1 MRARSVSLFL
11 SFVREEGRPFAAP
24 KRHSMKNVVVL
35 GSTGSIGTQT
45 LSVLSALKEEF
56 RLLAL
61 TAGKQANLLLEQAQA
76 FAPTYVG
83 IADETLAPMLKE
95 CLPATCKLEAG
106 AGVNCAFAALP
117 EADIIVIGINGMD
130 GLPPLL
136 AALKAG
142 KTVALA
148 NKESIVCG
156 NTLVKEALSAYHGKI
171 IPVDSEHS
179 AIFQC
184 LQSGAMEEVETLILT
199 ASGGPFRGFTEEQ
212 LEGVTPEQALKHP
225 VWRMGAKITIDSA
238 TLFNKGLE
246 VIEASFLYDL
256 PNTQISVLIHPQSI
270 VHSMVEYKD
279 GASIAQ
285 LSVPDMRLAVQYAL
299 TYPRRMQRSIARLD
313 LAKAG
318 MLTFEDGNNQPA
330 IRLAHQALMGG
341 ETLPIVYNAANEVAV
356 DLFVSHRIG
365 FLDIRRA
372 VEDALAHAP
381 RVRIAALADVLE
393 VDAYARRHVHMRYS
407 GTS

>member
-1 MRARSVSLFL
+1 MVYCM
-11 SFVREEGRPFAAP
+11 
-24 KRHSMKNVVVL
+24 KKNVVVL

-45 LSVLSALKEEF
+45 LDVLRALPEEF
-56 RLLAL
+56 SLLAL
-61 TAGKQANLLLEQAQA
+61 SAGKSVDRLVEQASA
-76 FAPTYVG
+76 FLPQYVG
-83 IADETLAPMLKE
+83 IADEELAHTLKE
-95 CLPATCKLEAG
+95 RLPAACRIEAG
-106 AGVNCAFAALP
+106 EGVNCAFAALP
-117 EADIIVIGINGMD
+117 EADIIVIGISGMD

-156 NTLVKEALSAYHGKI
+156 NPLVKAALSAYHGKI
-171 IPVDSEHS
+171 VPVDSEHS

-212 LEGVTPEQALKHP
+212 LQNVTPEQALKHP
-225 VWRMGAKITIDSA
+225 VWRMGSKITIDSA

-285 LSVPDMRLAVQYAL
+285 LSAPDMRLAVQYAL
-299 TYPRRMQRSIARLD
+299 SYPKRLSRRIPKLD
-313 LAKAG
+313 LAKVGA
-318 MLTFEDGNNQPA
+318 LTFEDGNRQPA

-341 ETLPIVYNAANEVAV
+341 ETLPIVYNAANEEAV
-356 DLFVSHRIG
+356 ELFVSYKIG

-372 VEDALAHAP
+372 VEEALAHAP
-381 RVRIAALADVLE
+381 QGRVASLADVLE
-393 VDAYARRHVHMRYS
+393 ADAYARGYVRRLFKQDS
-407 GTS
+407 

>member
-1 MRARSVSLFL
+1 MDCM
-11 SFVREEGRPFAAP
+11 
-24 KRHSMKNVVVL
+24 KKNVVVL

-45 LSVLSALKEEF
+45 LDVLHALPEEF
-56 RLLAL
+56 SLLAL
-61 TAGKQANLLLEQAQA
+61 SAGKSVDRLIEQASA
-76 FAPTYVG
+76 FLPQYVG
-83 IADETLAPMLKE
+83 ITDEELAHTLKE
-95 CLPATCKLEAG
+95 RLPAACRIEAG
-106 AGVNCAFAALP
+106 EGVNCAFAALP
-117 EADIIVIGINGMD
+117 EADIIVIGISGMD

-156 NTLVKEALSAYHGKI
+156 NPLVKAALSAYHGKI
-171 IPVDSEHS
+171 VPVDSEHS

-212 LEGVTPEQALKHP
+212 LQNVTPEQALKHP
-225 VWRMGAKITIDSA
+225 VWRMGSKITIDSA

-285 LSVPDMRLAVQYAL
+285 LSAPDMRLAVQYAL
-299 TYPRRMQRSIARLD
+299 SYPKRLGRRIPRLD
-313 LAKAG
+313 LAKIGA
-318 MLTFEDGNNQPA
+318 LTFEDGNSQPA
-330 IRLAHQALMGG
+330 IRLAHAALTGG
-341 ETLPIVYNAANEVAV
+341 ETLPIVYNAANEEAV
-356 DLFVSHRIG
+356 ELFVSHKIG

-372 VEDALAHAP
+372 VEEALAHAP
-381 RVRIAALADVLE
+381 QGRIASLADVLE
-393 VDAYARRHVHMRYS
+393 VDAYARGYVRRLFKQDS
-407 GTS
+407 

>member
-1 MRARSVSLFL
+1 
-11 SFVREEGRPFAAP
+11 
-24 KRHSMKNVVVL
+24 MKNVVVL

-56 RLLAL
+56 RLIAL
-61 TAGKQANLLLEQAQA
+61 TAAKRTDLLVEQAQA
-76 FAPTYVG
+76 FVPAYVG
-83 IADETLAPMLKE
+83 IADETLAPMLKGRF
-95 CLPATCKLEAG
+95 PATCKLEAG
-106 AGVNCAFAALP
+106 EGVNCAFAALP
-117 EADIIVIGINGMD
+117 EADIIVIGISGMD

-156 NTLVKEALSAYHGKI
+156 NALVKEALRTYHGRI
-171 IPVDSEHS
+171 VPVDSEHS

-184 LQSGAMEEVETLILT
+184 LQSGTMEEVETLILT

-212 LEGVTPEQALKHP
+212 LKDVTPEQALKHP

-299 TYPRRMQRSIARLD
+299 TYPGRMQRSIARLD
-313 LAKAG
+313 LAKTG

-330 IRLAHQALMGG
+330 IRLAHQALVGG
-341 ETLPIVYNAANEVAV
+341 ETLPIVYNAANEAAV

-381 RVRIAALADVLE
+381 LARIVTLEDVLE
-393 VDAYARRHVHMRYS
+393 VDAHARRHVHMRYGGPS
-407 GTS
+407 

>member
-1 MRARSVSLFL
+1 M
-11 SFVREEGRPFAAP
+11 
-24 KRHSMKNVVVL
+24 KKNVVVL

-45 LSVLSALKEEF
+45 LDVLRALNEEF
-56 RLLAL
+56 SLLAISAAKNVDLL
-61 TAGKQANLLLEQAQA
+61 TKQAHVFL
-76 FAPTYVG
+76 PRYVG
-83 IADETLAPMLKE
+83 ISEETLAHTLKNS
-95 CLPATCKLEAG
+95 LPTTCSLEAG
-106 AGVNCAFAALP
+106 KDVNCAFAALP
-117 EADIIVIGINGMD
+117 EADIIVIGVSGID
-130 GLPPLL
+130 GLPPLI

-156 NTLVKEALSAYHGKI
+156 NPLVKEALSIYNGKI

-184 LQSGAMEEVETLILT
+184 LQSGTMDEVETLILT
-199 ASGGPFRGFTEEQ
+199 ASGGPFRGFTEDQ
-212 LEGVTPEQALKHP
+212 LKGVTPEQALKHP
-225 VWRMGAKITIDSA
+225 VWRMGSKITIDSA

-246 VIEASFLYDL
+246 VIEASFLYGL

-285 LSVPDMRLAVQYAL
+285 LSAPDMRLAVQYAL
-299 TYPRRMQRSIARLD
+299 SYPKRLD
-313 LAKAG
+313 RRIPRLNLASLGA
-318 MLTFEDGNNQPA
+318 LTFEDGNNQPA
-330 IRLAHQALMGG
+330 IRLAHAALTGAQ
-341 ETLPIVYNAANEVAV
+341 TLPIVYNAANEEAV
-356 DLFVSHRIG
+356 ELFVSHKIG

-372 VEDALAHAP
+372 VEEALAHAP
-381 RVRIAALADVLE
+381 AGNVATLADVLE
-393 VDAYARRHVHMRYS
+393 IDAYARRYVRMLFN

>member
-1 MRARSVSLFL
+1 MDCM
-11 SFVREEGRPFAAP
+11 
-24 KRHSMKNVVVL
+24 KKNVVVL
-35 GSTGSIGTQT
+35 GSTGSVGTQT
-45 LSVLSALKEEF
+45 LDVLHALPEEF
-56 RLLAL
+56 SLLAL
-61 TAGKQANLLLEQAQA
+61 SAGKSVDLLVEQASA
-76 FAPTYVG
+76 FLPRYVG
-83 IADETLAPMLKE
+83 IADEELEHTLKE
-95 CLPATCKLEAG
+95 RLPAACRIEAG
-106 AGVNCAFAALP
+106 EGVNCAFAALP
-117 EADIIVIGINGMD
+117 EADIIVIGISGMD

-156 NTLVKEALSAYHGKI
+156 NPLVKAALSAYHGKI
-171 IPVDSEHS
+171 VPVDSEHS

-212 LEGVTPEQALKHP
+212 LQNVTPEQALKHP
-225 VWRMGAKITIDSA
+225 VWRMGSKITIDSA

-299 TYPRRMQRSIARLD
+299 SYPKRLSRRIPRLD
-313 LAKAG
+313 LAKIGA
-318 MLTFEDGNNQPA
+318 LTFEDGNSQPA
-330 IRLAHQALMGG
+330 IRLAHAALTGG
-341 ETLPIVYNAANEVAV
+341 ETLPIVYNAANEEAV
-356 DLFVSHRIG
+356 ELFVSYKIG

-372 VEDALAHAP
+372 VEEALAHAP
-381 RVRIAALADVLE
+381 QGRIASLADVLE
-393 VDAYARRHVHMRYS
+393 ADAYARGYVRRLFKQDS
-407 GTS
+407 

>member
-1 MRARSVSLFL
+1 M
-11 SFVREEGRPFAAP
+11 
-24 KRHSMKNVVVL
+24 KKNVVVL

-45 LSVLSALKEEF
+45 LDVLKALPEDF
-56 RLLAL
+56 SLLAL
-61 TAGKQANLLLEQAQA
+61 SAGKNADLLAEQACA
-76 FAPTYVG
+76 FLPKYAG
-83 IADETLAPMLKE
+83 IADEKLAHTLKE
-95 CLPATCKLEAG
+95 RLPAACRIEAG
-106 AGVNCAFAALP
+106 EGVNCAFATLP
-117 EADIIVIGINGMD
+117 EADIIVIGISGID

-156 NTLVKEALSAYHGKI
+156 NPLVKAALAAYHGEI
-171 IPVDSEHS
+171 VPVDSEHS

-212 LEGVTPEQALKHP
+212 LKNVTPEQALKHP

-246 VIEASFLYDL
+246 VIEASFLYGL

-285 LSVPDMRLAVQYAL
+285 LSAPDMRLAVQYAL
-299 TYPRRMQRSIARLD
+299 SYPKRLD
-313 LAKAG
+313 RRIPRLNLASLGA
-318 MLTFEDGNNQPA
+318 LTFEDGNSHPA
-330 IRLAHQALMGG
+330 IRLAHTALTGS

-356 DLFVSHRIG
+356 ELFVTHNIG

-372 VEDALAHAP
+372 VEEALSHAP
-381 RVRIAALADVLE
+381 VGKIASLEDVLE
-393 VDAYARRHVHMRYS
+393 VDAYARGYVSMLFKRDFLKK
-407 GTS
+407 G